1 MRKRLFFLVQK
12 LGMGLEALGY
22 ILELYGFTSRTG
34 QDLDCPFDDTSSYK
48 GYHPVKV
55 GIGMEV
61 ISHLQKVLIFQK
73 NIDGS
78 TLSRALASP

>member
-55 GIGMEV
+55 GIGLEV
-61 ISHLQKVLIFQK
+61 ISHYKKVLIIQK
-73 NIDGS
+73 NINES
-78 TLSRALASP
+78 ILSRALGSP